1 MKELLS
7 TKQVKKLSGFS
18 YETLYNYKRNGWLP
32 EPKIGRY
39 DGRGSSLFWPRETL
53 TQLSLIKSLKR
64 IGYKNK
70 AINEIL
76 KGDI

>member
-1 MKELLS
+1 MNELLS

-18 YETLYNYKRNGWLP
+18 YESLYNYKRKGWIP

-53 TQLSLIKSLKR
+53 MQLSLIKSLKKS
-64 IGYKNK
+64 GYKNE
-70 AINEIL
+70 IISQIL